1 MTTFI
6 NIFGG
11 PGSGKSTTAAR
22 LFHEMK
28 IAGYDVELVT
38 EVAKD
43 LTWEKRIET
52 LKIQPYVTIKQY
64 RNLVRLK
71 GKVDYVISDSP
82 IVLGLVYADLY
93 NMDLPK
99 SYWDFIRDLHDEIL
113 EPSINVLLRRSFKYQ
128 ENGRNQNEEGAIELD
143 EMIADKV
150 KHLSNVLHLRP
161 DEVYLSTI
169 IGDVK

>member
-99 SYWDFIRDLHDEIL
+99 SYWDFIRDLHDEML